1 MNSNVEM
8 NQSGRCSNA
17 EDILRNS
24 IKQRDPLEKNRSEN
38 FSSNSKQMSKTA
50 DTVVNSK
57 AVDESKEEIKSEK
70 TSVSTETW
78 ISIEDFCVCF
88 QNLYV
93 FHKPHTYAYNYQKTD
108 FKYY

>member
-1 MNSNVEM
+1 MCCPCIEPVCLPMS
-8 NQSGRCSNA
+8 A
-17 EDILRNS
+17 EESR
-24 IKQRDPLEKNRSEN
+24 EN

-88 QNLYV
+88 Q
-93 FHKPHTYAYNYQKTD
+93 
-108 FKYY
+108 